1 MARATILVFMG
12 IFWVALFTL
21 FAVAEEKEFSER
33 SQQHLS
39 EIHDDLYEV
48 VFLARLMS
56 KVPFEVTDGL
66 RTIEE
71 QRDYFNNGFSTTMN
85 SKHLTGRAVDLV
97 PIPVRW
103 DREAFEPI
111 AEAMK
116 KASDMLDIPIVW
128 GGDWKTFKDYP
139 HFELRERPND
149 SRDVNDGGGANHSS
163 TSVFDGFVEVPTKQ
177 SGPRA

>member
-1 MARATILVFMG
+1 MARATILIFAG
-12 IFWVALFTL
+12 IFWASLFAL
-21 FAVAEEKEFSER
+21 FAVAEQKEFSKR
-33 SQQHLS
+33 SKTHLS

-48 VFLARLMS
+48 VFLARLIS
-56 KVPFEVTDGL
+56 EVPFEITDGL

-71 QRDYFNNGFSTTMN
+71 QRDYFNNGFSKTMK
-85 SKHLTGRAVDLV
+85 SKHLTGHAVDVV

-116 KASDMLDIPIVW
+116 KASDILDIPIVW

-139 HFELRERPND
+139 HFELRERPDDN
-149 SRDVNDGGGANHSS
+149 RDINDGGGTDYSGTAVLNGS
-163 TSVFDGFVEVPTKQ
+163 VEVPTEQ
-177 SGPRA
+177 GRS